1 MVYASFRR
9 RSLGGLVLL
18 LLGWTAPAHAQDV
31 TEVGLKGAF
40 LFNFARFTEWPTD
53 SLPADATVS
62 ACVLGDRAVGD
73 AFARQVKGK
82 QLGGRH
88 VNVTIVDADSTLPAC
103 HLLYLS
109 GVSRARV
116 GEIVSKF
123 REVPVLTVSDA
134 EEFTKRGGIIQF
146 FVESGKMRFRIN
158 ARSAKRARLLL
169 SSRLLALADVVDEEP
184 TSVASLSLTDVL
196 ASAVPRLMVVPDLD
210 RLAINWSRR
219 FTTWK
224 QN

>member
-1 MVYASFRR
+1 LAR
-9 RSLGGLVLL
+9 
-18 LLGWTAPAHAQDV
+18 AQDV

-40 LFNFARFTEWPTD
+40 LFNFARFTEWPAD
-53 SLPADATVS
+53 SLPTDSAVS

-73 AFARQVKGK
+73 AFARQAKGK
-82 QLGGRH
+82 QLGGRTI
-88 VNVTIVDADSTLPAC
+88 NVTIADSDSALPAC

-109 GVSRARV
+109 GISRARV

-169 SSRLLALADVVDEEP
+169 SSRLLALADVVDEEA
-184 TSVASLSLTDVL
+184 TSVATRSLTDFL
-196 ASAVPRLMVVPDLD
+196 ASEAPRLVIAPDFD
-210 RLAINWSRR
+210 VAINWPRR

-224 QN
+224 RH

>member
-1 MVYASFRR
+1 V
-9 RSLGGLVLL
+9 LLVLF
-18 LLGWTAPAHAQDV
+18 GWGARADAQDV
-31 TEVGLKGAF
+31 TEVTLKGAF
-40 LFNFARFTEWPTD
+40 LFNFTRFTEWPAD
-53 SLPADATVS
+53 SLPAQSTVS

-82 QLGGRH
+82 QVGGRT
-88 VNVTIVDADSTLPAC
+88 VNVTIVDANAALPVC

-109 GVSRARV
+109 GVPRARV
-116 GEIVSKF
+116 GEIVSSL
-123 REVPVLTVSDA
+123 RESPVLTVSDTD
-134 EEFTKRGGIIQF
+134 EFTKRGGVIQF

-196 ASAVPRLMVVPDLD
+196 ASAVPRLVMAPGFD
-210 RLAINWSRR
+210 RLAIDWTRQL
-219 FTTWK
+219 TIWK
-224 QN
+224 HN